1 MNRLILVTPRLIRT
15 DGQGRINLEAARGLA
30 GSGWRVDVVARACDP
45 DIAATAG
52 VTWHRVR
59 VGRALGCVALVRAEA
74 FARRA
79 GRVVDRLRRADP
91 AALLLANGCCV
102 RRAAD
107 VNVAMFVHADWR
119 GHPLHPARRVG
130 GLWGRYQQFYT
141 AVNARLERPAFASAG
156 VVVALSPPVR
166 EALLRE
172 HPIDPERVRV
182 VAPGVD
188 ADEFRPLRDD
198 EPNDLR
204 RLAGCGEG
212 DVLACFAGD
221 IKSNRKNLGGVL
233 RALAECPP
241 TVRLAVI
248 GDAAGSRYPTE
259 ARRLGVAGR
268 VSFLGRRGDVPG
280 LMRGADVFAF
290 PSHYDTYG
298 LVVTE
303 ALASGVPAV
312 VGPEV
317 GAAMAVRDGEN
328 GFLLSRS
335 DDHAGLVAALRA
347 LDGDRDRLAAMKR
360 AARQSAEPMTWA
372 AMAQEY
378 RRILEH
384 LLDER
389 PRPAAAPAA
398 AAALRATPAAT
409 TGATWPT

>member
-1 MNRLILVTPRLIRT
+1 MNRLILVTPRLVRT

-30 GSGWRVDVVARACDP
+30 RAGWGVEVVARACDP
-45 DIAATAG
+45 DLAATAG
-52 VTWHRVR
+52 VRWHPVDVARPLR
-59 VGRALGCVALVRAEA
+59 RVALVRAEA

-79 GRVVDRLRRADP
+79 GRAVDRLRREHP

-107 VNVAMFVHADWR
+107 ANVAMFVHADWQR
-119 GHPLHPARRVG
+119 HPLHPARQVG
-130 GLWGRYQQFYT
+130 GLWGRYQRLYT
-141 AVNARLERPAFASAG
+141 AVNARLEGPAFASAG

-172 HPIDPERVRV
+172 HPIDPDRVRV

-188 ADEFRPLRDD
+188 AQEFRPLRDG
-198 EPNDLR
+198 EPNELR

-212 DVLACFAGD
+212 DLLACFAGD

-233 RALAECPP
+233 RALAQCPP

-248 GDAAGSRYPTE
+248 GDDAGSPYPAE
-259 ARRLGVAGR
+259 ARLLGLAGR
-268 VSFLGRRGDVPG
+268 ASFLGRRGDVPA
-280 LMRGADVFAF
+280 LLRGADVFAF
-290 PSHYDTYG
+290 PSHYDTFG

-335 DDHAGLVAALRA
+335 DDHAGLVAALRT
-347 LDGDRDRLAAMKR
+347 LDADRGRLAAMKR
-360 AARQSAEPMTWA
+360 AARRSVGPMTWT

-378 RRILEH
+378 RR
-384 LLDER
+384 LLDGLLADR
-389 PRPAAAPAA
+389 PRPAAAPSRPT
-398 AAALRATPAAT
+398 ALPPAPAAT
-409 TGATWPT
+409 TGATWPM